1 MKKGFIFI
9 GWKFCPEKEETSET
23 LFPALK
29 IIGKFPIGM
38 GMDAS
43 GSAIRMP
50 HSTSSQITG
59 NYFAII
65 CLESLRE
72 VLTMQRKMKEN
83 RVDRVDR
90 VGTTEGVFTPKTNR
104 GRLTKNTGPW
114 IPCCYNSSQIHYI
127 FQIP

>member
-43 GSAIRMP
+43 GSAIRMS

-65 CLESLRE
+65 CLASLRE

-83 RVDRVDR
+83 RVDRV
-90 VGTTEGVFTPKTNR
+90 GTTDGV
-104 GRLTKNTGPW
+104 KNTGPW
-114 IPCCYNSSQIHYI
+114 IQCCYNSSQIYI
-127 FQIP
+127 S